1 MGTKSGAPVMDTPNE
16 TIFLIEN
23 AYFITI
29 FLPFEM

>member
-16 TIFLIEN
+16 AIILIEN

-29 FLPFEM
+29 FLPFEI